1 MYADLLEAA
10 YSVCTVAGRPQAV
23 YLLNLCSERGRVL
36 RHKLVNGNMCLNMVK
51 YLCSLSVQ
59 CHLLLLGEDALC
71 TN

>member
-51 YLCSLSVQ
+51 YLC
-59 CHLLLLGEDALC
+59 
-71 TN
+71 